1 MAASK
6 PTFWLSLAMDAVFMA
21 LSRNF
26 GTLTRRWVVSLM
38 DTSLTPD
45 ALTTPSLQRPH
56 VRSLTAS
63 RGLSPPKPTISSSTT
78 RTTSSE
84 ICLRAVS
91 AGTSYFRSRLDF
103 HPYTQVTRTICTSVT
118 LRSSTPLSKGFNLPR
133 HRSTG
138 FGYRRSDSWRA
149 HHPPRNAAGIR
160 FPYGFP
166 VLPVNLARPR
176 NSLAR
181 FSKRKIRR
189 CLRFHALSVCKQLVS
204 RPFHLPQGVLCNVH
218 SRYYC
223 AIGLR

>member
-1 MAASK
+1 
-6 PTFWLSLAMDAVFMA
+6 MDAVCMT

-26 GTLTRRWVVSLM
+26 GTLTRRWVVSLL
-38 DTSLTPD
+38 DIRLTPD

-56 VRSLTAS
+56 VRSSTAS

-103 HPYTQVTRTICTSVT
+103 HPYTQITRAICTSAP
-118 LRSSTPLSKGFNLPR
+118 LRSSTPLSKGFNLSR

-138 FGYRRSDSWRA
+138 FGYRGLDWRRA
-149 HHPPRNAAGIR
+149 HPPPRPKAAGTW
-160 FPYGFP
+160 FPSGFP
-166 VLPVNLARPR
+166 VDPVNLAKPR

-181 FSKRKIRR
+181 FSKRKTRH

-204 RPFHLPQGVLCNVH
+204 RPFHLP
-218 SRYYC
+218 
-223 AIGLR
+223 